1 MRNLLIKIIA
11 FLKVMYKAFM
21 EKLGRYEVKVRKS
34 TDKFDKKEF
43 DK

>member
-1 MRNLLIKIIA
+1 MRNLLIKIII

-21 EKLGRYEVKVRKS
+21 EKLGCYEVEVHKS
-34 TDKFDKKEF
+34 TDEFDKKEF